1 MADITRLLKNRSK
14 ETGVRQDILEKDYAI
29 SYLLVAISESTE
41 LGKELVLKG
50 GTALRKLYYPT
61 YRFSEDLDYSTR
73 SPGAIPDL
81 YEKIASAIQRMN
93 EILYERGPF
102 QTQVEPLLLREP
114 HPFDQAA
121 FLIRVQFPTHRQP
134 LCRLKVEITIDEPI
148 LLPPILRPIIHDYDE
163 PLIAEA
169 QVYELAEIVAEK
181 FRALLQSQS
190 RLATRG
196 WGGSR
201 VCRDY
206 YDLWSI
212 LRQERLV
219 ECIPDLVRRKCEIR
233 SLRFNDDPGSFIAR
247 PLQEIAQSEWRAQIL
262 PFVPD
267 SPTAEQVIS
276 ELEILI
282 LRLWG

>member
-1 MADITRLLKNRSK
+1 M
-14 ETGVRQDILEKDYAI
+14 
-29 SYLLVAISESTE
+29 
-41 LGKELVLKG
+41 
-50 GTALRKLYYPT
+50 
-61 YRFSEDLDYSTR
+61 
-73 SPGAIPDL
+73 
-81 YEKIASAIQRMN
+81 
-93 EILYERGPF
+93 
-102 QTQVEPLLLREP
+102 
-114 HPFDQAA
+114 
-121 FLIRVQFPTHRQP
+121 
-134 LCRLKVEITIDEPI
+134 
-148 LLPPILRPIIHDYDE
+148 
-163 PLIAEA
+163 
-169 QVYELAEIVAEK
+169 AEIVAEK